1 MSRWRAG
8 ALAPVALAAV
18 TAAAALGLARVFSD
32 GSFAGPV
39 LVAAALPHALG
50 AAGRRAR
57 VHPVVTVVATA
68 LAVLL
73 WCAWVFAPA
82 STTFG
87 VPTPTTLARLAD
99 RLDAGWRV
107 FRTGVAPVEPTRGV
121 VMLCSVIV
129 AAAGTV
135 ADLLAFRSRA
145 TIGALVPSLLLFV
158 LAATLGTDDLL
169 VVTTVAYVVAAL
181 VFLLLANQA
190 RLESRRAWASG
201 RRLRSDASVVNAGLA
216 VGAVA
221 VVAGLALA
229 PLLPGADDGPLLD
242 YKSIGGRAAR
252 SSGDYRTLSP
262 LVDIRARLLDQGD
275 VELFRVRSPM
285 RLAWRVA
292 ALDRFDG
299 RIWGIESTA
308 RDASRILRARTDDD
322 LVEQE
327 FSISALDAQ
336 WLPAAYRPRS
346 VNVDGAR
353 IIPESSTL
361 IAPRPS
367 IAGLRYRVRSEVPS
381 LTPTPEQ
388 VAATDRRDFTFAR
401 YTELP
406 DDFPA
411 SVERRA
417 RTIVRG
423 AATPYEAAKRLEA
436 FFLDGSFTYDLRVE
450 GGSGADA
457 IVEFLSRR
465 RGFCE
470 QFAGTYAAMAR
481 AVGLP
486 ARVAVGFTAGT
497 YDRDDE
503 RYVVSSR
510 NAHAWPEVWLAGL
523 GWTAFEPTPAGPQP
537 GQADAAIGSPTADEE
552 PETSP
557 STTATTTPGASAT
570 PAPDAA
576 PLPGASEVS
585 AGAPSTD
592 DGSGWDR
599 GRIILLVAVLALA
612 GAAVLLVRRVRW
624 KHRRR
629 AARRAAPDPAHSV
642 AGAWQDALEHL
653 AGAGMA
659 PRASLTP
666 REQARAYRQRGVP
679 EAAADALGLLARTYS
694 AAAWSPH
701 RATPE
706 DVVAAWAAADTV
718 RDALAEQAGT
728 VERARRSLR
737 APELTSR

>member
-1 MSRWRAG
+1 VSRWRAG

-18 TAAAALGLARVFSD
+18 TAAAALGLARGFAD

-39 LVAAALPHALG
+39 LVAAAIPHAIG

-57 VHPVVTVVATA
+57 VHPAVTVLVTA

-73 WCAWVFAPA
+73 WCAWVFAA
-82 STTFG
+82 GSTAYG
-87 VPTPTTLARLAD
+87 VPTPTTLARLGD
-99 RLDAGWRV
+99 RLDAGWQV

-121 VMLCSVIV
+121 VMLCTAIV
-129 AAAGTV
+129 AGVGTV

-229 PLLPGADDGPLLD
+229 PVLPGADDGPLLD
-242 YKSIGGRAAR
+242 YKSIGGR
-252 SSGDYRTLSP
+252 SGPGTGDYRTLSP
-262 LVDIRARLLDQGD
+262 LVDIRSRLLDQGD

-308 RDASRILRARTDDD
+308 QDASRVLGARPDDD
-322 LVEQE
+322 TVEQE

-361 IAPRPS
+361 IAPRSS
-367 IAGLRYRVRSEVPS
+367 IAGLRYRVRSQVPP
-381 LTPTPEQ
+381 LAPTPEQ
-388 VAATDRRDFTFAR
+388 IAATDRRDFTFDR
-401 YTELP
+401 YTQLP
-406 DDFPA
+406 DGFPT

-417 RTIVRG
+417 RAIVRG
-423 AATPYEAAKRLEA
+423 ATTPYDAAKRLEE

-457 IVEFLSRR
+457 IVEFLTRR

-497 YDRDDE
+497 YDPDDD

-523 GWTAFEPTPAGPQP
+523 GWIAFEPTPAGPQP
-537 GQADAAIGSPTADEE
+537 GQADAGLGTPTAETE
-552 PETSP
+552 PDTSP
-557 STTATTTPGASAT
+557 STTATTTPGATAT
-570 PAPDAA
+570 PPTDAA
-576 PLPGASEVS
+576 PVPGASEVS
-585 AGAPSTD
+585 AGAPSTT
-592 DGSGWDR
+592 DGSGSDR
-599 GRIILLVAVLALA
+599 GVIALVIAAVALASGLALLA
-612 GAAVLLVRRVRW
+612 RRVQW
-624 KHRRR
+624 KRRRR
-629 AARRAAPDPAHSV
+629 AARRAAVDPAHSV

-653 AGAGMA
+653 AGAGLE

-666 REQARAYRQRGVP
+666 REQARGYRDRGVP
-679 EAAADALGLLARTYS
+679 EPAADALDRLARTYS
-694 AAAWSPH
+694 VAAWSPH
-701 RATPE
+701 RATPD
-706 DVVAAWAAADTV
+706 DVAAAWAAADTV
-718 RDALAEQAGT
+718 RDALAAEAGT

-737 APELTSR
+737 VPELTSR